1 MVSIAFM
8 TGILLGSIGIAGLYI
23 AQIFDEVK
31 ERPTSVT
38 WQTTGGRNAGVSYP
52 NKWDKNAN

>member
-1 MVSIAFM
+1 M
-8 TGILLGSIGIAGLYI
+8 TGILLGSIGIAGSYI